1 MSGRVRFQADE
12 DLEPSII
19 NGLRRRQPLIEF
31 GTIPAAGLLGAPD
44 PVILAFASQQG
55 RVIVSHDLRTM
66 PTHFADFLAS
76 GQHSAELILISRK
89 LPIAQVID
97 NLYLI
102 WDNTTLDFWID
113 RLAYLPM
120 RSF

>member
-1 MSGRVRFQADE
+1 MSERVRFQADE
-12 DLEPSII
+12 DLEPSMI

-31 GTIPAAGLLGAPD
+31 ATIHAAGLLGAPD
-44 PVILAFASQQG
+44 PAVLAFAAQQG

-66 PTHFADFLAS
+66 PGHFADFLAS
-76 GQHSAELILISRK
+76 GQQSAGLILVSRR

-102 WDNTTLDFWID
+102 WNNTTSDFWVD
-113 RLAYLPM
+113 RLVYLPM

>member
-1 MSGRVRFQADE
+1 MSGQVRFQADE

-19 NGLRRRQPLIEF
+19 NGLRRRQPIIEF
-31 GTIPAAGLLGAPD
+31 ETIPSAGLLGAPD
-44 PVILAFASQQG
+44 PTVLAFASQHG
-55 RVIVSHDLRTM
+55 RVIASHDLRTM

-76 GQHSAELILISRK
+76 GQHSAGLILISRK
-89 LPIAQVID
+89 LPIVQVID

-102 WDNTTLDFWID
+102 WRNTTPDFWID
-113 RLAYLPM
+113 RLVYLPM